1 MLSPN
6 FASKCL
12 RMKWKGF
19 KTDIWGDLGPFLVVF
34 SPQKVFFGQT
44 LTPPFEPLPMVREFF
59 CYKSIFL
66 DIKKKI
72 YLRNERSR
80 TSRSFPQVPNPNP
93 NPQLTNPNPNPILTL
108 TLYSSV
114 NEEYQWHLWFQ
125 FPGNCSGVKK
135 WWKRYHLRKMFH
147 LFAFI
152 TIPIP

>member
-6 FASKCL
+6 FESKCL

-44 LTPPFEPLPMVREFF
+44 LTPPIWTPSHGPR
-59 CYKSIFL
+59 IFL
-66 DIKKKI
+66 LQIYIFGHLKKI
-72 YLRNERSR
+72 YLKNERSR

-93 NPQLTNPNPNPILTL
+93 NLTL

-135 WWKRYHLRKMFH
+135 WWKSYHLRKSYH
-147 LFAFI
+147 LFVFI
-152 TIPIP
+152 LIPTP